1 MGRKENAAN
10 MLVWT
15 LEQGVKVV
23 GVVTDSHLP
32 NSPTA
37 AAANRL
43 KIPLL
48 SLEEAEEKMR
58 QNESWADIVVSYLF
72 WKKLRSPLID
82 KPKYGCINFH
92 PAILPDYRGMG
103 GYNYAILDKLKEWG
117 ATAHYVNEGIDT
129 GEIIDVYKFSF
140 DYRLE
145 TAYSLENKTLKLQDD
160 LYKSVIR
167 RVMESGRLPA
177 TKQNMTK
184 GRYISKKEMLD
195 MMKIDFDSD
204 DIDTKIQACWFPP
217 YNGAYIEHQGKKYTL
232 VNDYILSTLT
242 KDGQTFQK

>member
-15 LEQGVKVV
+15 LEQGINVV

-37 AAANRL
+37 AVANRL
-43 KIPLL
+43 KIPVI
-48 SLEEAEEKMR
+48 SLEEAEENMR
-58 QNESWADIVVSYLF
+58 KDNAWADIVVSYLF

-117 ATAHYVNEGIDT
+117 TTAHYVNESIDT
-129 GEIIDVYKFSF
+129 GDIIDVFIQSTFS
-140 DYRLE
+140 
-145 TAYSLENKTLKLQDD
+145 
-160 LYKSVIR
+160 
-167 RVMESGRLPA
+167 
-177 TKQNMTK
+177 
-184 GRYISKKEMLD
+184 
-195 MMKIDFDSD
+195 
-204 DIDTKIQACWFPP
+204 
-217 YNGAYIEHQGKKYTL
+217 
-232 VNDYILSTLT
+232 
-242 KDGQTFQK
+242 